1 MGEIGVL
8 GLTFLTG
15 EIRAISC
22 FTGVARFKQDDRYK
36 VPRQQEKLTD
46 DAMLKTPG
54 VALTGEW

>member
-1 MGEIGVL
+1 ML

-54 VALTGEW
+54 VALTAEW